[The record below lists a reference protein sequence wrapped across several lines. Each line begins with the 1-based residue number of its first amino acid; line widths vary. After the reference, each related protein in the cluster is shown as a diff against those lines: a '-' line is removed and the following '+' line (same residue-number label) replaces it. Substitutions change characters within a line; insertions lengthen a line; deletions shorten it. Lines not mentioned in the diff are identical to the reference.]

1 MLLYPQIDPVALSIG
16 PLKIHWYGLMYL
28 IGFALAWGLGRVRAK
43 QSNGRWQPVQVDDLI
58 FYSALGVIIGGRL
71 GYVLFY
77 QTTSLWQD
85 PSFLFRIWQGGMSF
99 HGGLIA
105 GILALLWYAKRLQ
118 RPLLELTDFI
128 APLIPLGLAFGRIGN
143 FINGELWGRVSDVPW
158 AMIFPLAGDFPR
170 HPSQLY
176 EAVFEGLILFIIIWL
191 YSSKPRALGRV
202 SGLFLFGYGVFRFG
216 IEFFREPDIQL
227 GLLGVFSMG
236 QWLSLPLIL
245 AGIWLLCRKG
255 Q

>member
-1 MLLYPQIDPVALSIG
+1 
-16 PLKIHWYGLMYL
+16 
-28 IGFALAWGLGRVRAK
+28 
-43 QSNGRWQPVQVDDLI
+43 
-58 FYSALGVIIGGRL
+58 
-71 GYVLFY
+71 
-77 QTTSLWQD
+77 
-85 PSFLFRIWQGGMSF
+85 MSF